1 MATQITV
8 TLQDDTF
15 RRAAYLAELTGR
27 DVADVLAET
36 IDLSLDPHG
45 VPAAPSPPL
54 ETLSDAEV
62 LELAASGMEPAQDG
76 RLRALL
82 DRQQA
87 GRLEADERASMLALL
102 QVYQDGL
109 LRKAQALRVAVQRGL
124 LPPSPS
130 GVYRRA

>member
-45 VPAAPSPPL
+45 VPAAPPPPV

-62 LELAASGMEPAQDG
+62 LELANARMDPARDDQ
-76 RLRALL
+76 LRTLL
-82 DRQQA
+82 ERQQA
-87 GRLEADERASMLALL
+87 GPLDADERAALPVLL

-109 LRKAQALRVAVQRGL
+109 LRKARALRVAVQRGL
-124 LPPSPS
+124 RPPLTP
-130 GVYRRA
+130 